1 MSMIDFLLEHDYQ
14 VTVAKDQVVLKTP
27 DGKNKTIKHD
37 GDYDSAIREW
47 LSAQEIVGPEI
58 AAIIDHVKH
67 VLEDSGHSSSTT
79 FEYKEALCLV
89 SIPTTHKP
97 RAVEDGIKITVQTNM
112 RVLDDTMYESRLEE
126 IILAIS
132 TMACDYTCVINKL
145 PTVVGGTYR
154 FECIFKKN

>member
-1 MSMIDFLLEHDYQ
+1 MSMIDFLLEQNYQ
-14 VTVAKDQVVLKTP
+14 VTVTKDRVVLKTP
-27 DGKNKTIKHD
+27 DGKNKTINHN

-47 LSAQEIVGPEI
+47 LSTQEVMGPEI
-58 AAIIDHVKH
+58 AAIVDHVKH
-67 VLEDSGHSSSTT
+67 MLEDGGHSSSAT

-89 SIPTTHKP
+89 NIPTTHKP

-112 RVLDDTMYESRLEE
+112 RVLDDTTYEPRLEE
-126 IILAIS
+126 IISAIS
-132 TMACDYTCVINKL
+132 NTACDYTCVINKL